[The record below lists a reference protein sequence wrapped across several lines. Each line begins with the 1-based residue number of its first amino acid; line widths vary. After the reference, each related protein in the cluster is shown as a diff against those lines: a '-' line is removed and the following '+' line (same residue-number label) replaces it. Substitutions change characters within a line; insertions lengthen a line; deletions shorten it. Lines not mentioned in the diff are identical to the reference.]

1 MSINSEIYFNFIDES
16 LKLKPYAQQMKVNI
30 YRIEI

>member
-16 LKLKPYAQQMKVNI
+16 LKLKSYTQQMKVNI
-30 YRIEI
+30 YHIET